1 MANLEELRKEMD
13 RVDDQ
18 FVTLFGE
25 RMQVAGKIAEYKRAK
40 NLPVLNA
47 QREREKLAD
56 VASKSAPELAE
67 YTRVLYALLFEL
79 SRAYQDQLL
88 DRHSAL
94 LDQVRAAI
102 AETHPLFPQAP
113 SVVCCGVEGAFAQ
126 QACEKLFRNPG
137 MMYVQ
142 DFEHVFTAIEKGLCE
157 YGVLPIENSTAG
169 SVKQVYDAM
178 IAHDF
183 HIVRS
188 VRLAIRHNLLALPGV
203 KLSDIREVVS
213 HEQALRQCD
222 GFLQSLG
229 VKLTVCE
236 NTAAAAELVAK
247 SGRSDLACISSR
259 ACAELYGL
267 ACLSEDVQDNA
278 NNHTR
283 FICITKNLEIYP
295 GADKTTLMMVLPNRP
310 GSLYKVLARLYA
322 LGINLIKLESRPIPT
337 RDFEFMFYLDL
348 DTSIYSEDF
357 ARLLA
362 ELDGMCEQF
371 QYLGS
376 YSEVNG

>member
-1 MANLEELRKEMD
+1 M
-13 RVDDQ
+13 
-18 FVTLFGE
+18 
-25 RMQVAGKIAEYKRAK
+25 
-40 NLPVLNA
+40 
-47 QREREKLAD
+47 
-56 VASKSAPELAE
+56 
-67 YTRVLYALLFEL
+67 
-79 SRAYQDQLL
+79 
-88 DRHSAL
+88 
-94 LDQVRAAI
+94 
-102 AETHPLFPQAP
+102 
-113 SVVCCGVEGAFAQ
+113 
-126 QACEKLFRNPG
+126 
-137 MMYVQ
+137 
-142 DFEHVFTAIEKGLCE
+142 
-157 YGVLPIENSTAG
+157 
-169 SVKQVYDAM
+169 
-178 IAHDF
+178 
-183 HIVRS
+183 
-188 VRLAIRHNLLALPGV
+188 
-203 KLSDIREVVS
+203 VS

-348 DTSIYSEDF
+348 DTSIYSDDF

>member
-18 FVTLFGE
+18 FVALFGE
-25 RMQVAGKIAEYKRAK
+25 RMQVAGRIAEYKRAQ

-56 VASKSAPELAE
+56 VASKSVPELAE

-102 AETHPLFPQAP
+102 AKTHPLFPQAP
-113 SVVCCGVEGAFAQ
+113 SVACCGVEGAFAQ
-126 QACEKLFRNPG
+126 QECEKLFRNPG

-188 VRLAIRHNLLALPGV
+188 VRLAIRHNLLALPGT

-236 NTAAAAELVAK
+236 NTAVAAELVAK

-267 ACLSEDVQDNA
+267 ECLSEDVQDNA

-348 DTSIYSEDF
+348 DTSIYSDDF

>member
-25 RMQVAGKIAEYKRAK
+25 RMQVAGKIAEYKRAQ

-126 QACEKLFRNPG
+126 QACEKLFRNSG

-188 VRLAIRHNLLALPGV
+188 VRLAIRHNLLALPGA

-348 DTSIYSEDF
+348 DTSIYSDDF

>member
-18 FVTLFGE
+18 FVALFGE
-25 RMQVAGKIAEYKRAK
+25 RMQVAGKIAEYKRAQ

-188 VRLAIRHNLLALPGV
+188 VRLAIRHNLLALPGA

-348 DTSIYSEDF
+348 DTSIYSDDF

>member
-25 RMQVAGKIAEYKRAK
+25 RMQVAGKIAEYKRAQ

-88 DRHSAL
+88 DRHSVL

-188 VRLAIRHNLLALPGV
+188 VRLAIRHNLLALPGA

-348 DTSIYSEDF
+348 DTSIYSDDF

>member
-25 RMQVAGKIAEYKRAK
+25 RMQVAGKIAEYKRAQ

-102 AETHPLFPQAP
+102 AEMHPLFPQEP

-137 MMYVQ
+137 KIGRA
-142 DFEHVFTAIEKGLCE
+142 HV
-157 YGVLPIENSTAG
+157 
-169 SVKQVYDAM
+169 
-178 IAHDF
+178 
-183 HIVRS
+183 
-188 VRLAIRHNLLALPGV
+188 
-203 KLSDIREVVS
+203 
-213 HEQALRQCD
+213 
-222 GFLQSLG
+222 
-229 VKLTVCE
+229 
-236 NTAAAAELVAK
+236 
-247 SGRSDLACISSR
+247 
-259 ACAELYGL
+259 
-267 ACLSEDVQDNA
+267 
-278 NNHTR
+278 
-283 FICITKNLEIYP
+283 
-295 GADKTTLMMVLPNRP
+295 
-310 GSLYKVLARLYA
+310 
-322 LGINLIKLESRPIPT
+322 
-337 RDFEFMFYLDL
+337 
-348 DTSIYSEDF
+348 
-357 ARLLA
+357 
-362 ELDGMCEQF
+362 
-371 QYLGS
+371 
-376 YSEVNG
+376 

>member
-18 FVTLFGE
+18 FVALFGE
-25 RMQVAGKIAEYKRAK
+25 RMQVAGKIAEYKRAQ

-113 SVVCCGVEGAFAQ
+113 SVACCGVEGAFAQ

-188 VRLAIRHNLLALPGV
+188 VRLAIRHNLLALPDT

-236 NTAAAAELVAK
+236 NTAVAAELVAK

-348 DTSIYSEDF
+348 DTSIYSDDF